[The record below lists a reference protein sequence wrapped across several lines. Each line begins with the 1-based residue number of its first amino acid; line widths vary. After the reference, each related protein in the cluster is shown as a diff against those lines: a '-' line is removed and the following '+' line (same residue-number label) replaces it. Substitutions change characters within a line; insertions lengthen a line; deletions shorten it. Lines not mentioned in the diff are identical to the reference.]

1 MLSAPPPQHRSSP
14 RRPACPSPGHGKQG
28 EKASQFVIENLPK
41 FLSDQPEFQDKPAEA
56 LKKAFVLVDEA
67 LGHPPRHLT
76 PSLSLNPIP
85 TLTLAYPSPHP

>member
-14 RRPACPSPGHGKQG
+14 RRSACPSPGHGKQG

-67 LGHPPRHLT
+67 LGHPPRHRT
-76 PSLSLNPIP
+76 PSLSL
-85 TLTLAYPSPHP
+85 